1 MFCIYT
7 GLVRAARR
15 ILEFKQSLAVAIFCT
30 RGDYDITEWFSKVDC
45 FRRIGESDRE
55 SDREA
60 HALNRI
66 FWPICRFFVRKL
78 QVGDKVK
85 WQ

>member
-1 MFCIYT
+1 MVAT
-7 GLVRAARR
+7 HSGLCV
-15 ILEFKQSLAVAIFCT
+15 IVCT
-30 RGDYDITEWFSKVDC
+30 LFTERFSEVDC

-55 SDREA
+55 A
-60 HALNRI
+60 HALNCI

>member
-1 MFCIYT
+1 MFTLPICC
-7 GLVRAARR
+7 R
-15 ILEFKQSLAVAIFCT
+15 ESL
-30 RGDYDITEWFSKVDC
+30 ITERFSEVNC
-45 FRRIGESDRE
+45 FRRIGE

>member
-1 MFCIYT
+1 MINIQFIYSQQIYL
-7 GLVRAARR
+7 G
-15 ILEFKQSLAVAIFCT
+15 FCT
-30 RGDYDITEWFSKVDC
+30 ILFMIKNIIITERFSEVNC
-45 FRRIGESDRE
+45 FRRIGE

>member
-1 MFCIYT
+1 MHCKTIDDMCYKHQD
-7 GLVRAARR
+7 L
-15 ILEFKQSLAVAIFCT
+15 
-30 RGDYDITEWFSKVDC
+30 ITERFSEVNC
-45 FRRIGESDRE
+45 FRRIGE

>member
-1 MFCIYT
+1 MVDCLHYYT
-7 GLVRAARR
+7 FNRR
-15 ILEFKQSLAVAIFCT
+15 LGTPPATYRSVNVDCGPNSTL
-30 RGDYDITEWFSKVDC
+30 ITERFSEVNC
-45 FRRIGESDRE
+45 FRRIGE

>member
-1 MFCIYT
+1 MHSHYGT
-7 GLVRAARR
+7 
-15 ILEFKQSLAVAIFCT
+15 ILCV
-30 RGDYDITEWFSKVDC
+30 DYMHFYRLITERFSEVNC
-45 FRRIGESDRE
+45 FRRIGE

-78 QVGDKVK
+78 QVGDKVN
-85 WQ
+85 

>member
-1 MFCIYT
+1 MDINNLLYVWYCKCSI
-7 GLVRAARR
+7 
-15 ILEFKQSLAVAIFCT
+15 
-30 RGDYDITEWFSKVDC
+30 ITERFSEVNC
-45 FRRIGESDRE
+45 FRRIGE

>member
-1 MFCIYT
+1 MFT
-7 GLVRAARR
+7 AL
-15 ILEFKQSLAVAIFCT
+15 
-30 RGDYDITEWFSKVDC
+30 ITERFSEVNC
-45 FRRIGESDRE
+45 FRRIGE

>member
-1 MFCIYT
+1 MHGAVPQITIYKMEEY
-7 GLVRAARR
+7 GSGHAR
-15 ILEFKQSLAVAIFCT
+15 I
-30 RGDYDITEWFSKVDC
+30 ITERFSEVNC
-45 FRRIGESDRE
+45 FRRIGE

>member
-1 MFCIYT
+1 MLFIINI
-7 GLVRAARR
+7 V
-15 ILEFKQSLAVAIFCT
+15 
-30 RGDYDITEWFSKVDC
+30 ITERFSEVNC
-45 FRRIGESDRE
+45 FRRIGE

>member
-1 MFCIYT
+1 MGLGGVG
-7 GLVRAARR
+7 GLVTESCMLGHKNGAMGIPGAS
-15 ILEFKQSLAVAIFCT
+15 III
-30 RGDYDITEWFSKVDC
+30 ITERFSEVNC
-45 FRRIGESDRE
+45 FRRIGE